1 LTTHDVLDLGSNLEE
16 NLKRWSNAL
25 KGLGAKLAVWEVIYS
40 GKRARWTAKEIS
52 DVCSPTLSAKRVTM
66 AGKRLVGDQLIRQV
80 PDVYPIV
87 YEKIPK
93 VHHYKNQILA
103 HVHNR
108 AKREALI
115 TKRDRAHITVNV
127 KQSKVKQGE
136 AVEITIEDVDQFKRV
151 RRLKTKS
158 RKPLPPLPESRF
170 KRALQRLFQ
179 DHGEHKDHGG
189 EISDFHTNDFR
200 MDGKRYSSVFAL
212 KGPGVGVKT
221 VTPGK
226 WGKQGN
232 QIQRL
237 VGAPARVFLLQSE
250 LQIDQYSISQLKSLT
265 ENKANQEKR
274 KLFYGY
280 IGPDDS
286 TRLRKAYPNVFKI

>member
-1 LTTHDVLDLGSNLEE
+1 
-16 NLKRWSNAL
+16 
-25 KGLGAKLAVWEVIYS
+25 
-40 GKRARWTAKEIS
+40 
-52 DVCSPTLSAKRVTM
+52 M

-80 PDVYPIV
+80 PDVYPVV

-93 VHHYKNQILA
+93 VHHYKSQILA
-103 HVHNR
+103 LVHNK
-108 AKREALI
+108 AKREALA
-115 TKRDRAHITVNV
+115 TKRDRDHVTVNV
-127 KQSKVKQGE
+127 KQPKVREGE
-136 AVEITIEDVDQFKRV
+136 AVEITIDDVDQFKRV
-151 RRLKTKS
+151 QKLNAKNQ
-158 RKPLPPLPESRF
+158 KPLSPLPESRF
-170 KRALQRLFQ
+170 KRALQRLFK

-200 MDGKRYSSVFAL
+200 MGGKRFSAVFAL
-212 KGPGVGVKT
+212 KGPGVGVKM

-237 VGAPARVFLLQSE
+237 VSAPARVFLLQSE

-265 ENKANQEKR
+265 EHKANQEKR

-286 TRLRKAYPNVFKI
+286 TRLRRAYPNAFKV